1 VIDCLID
8 RDRLI
13 AADYRF
19 MDIAAARRGPS
30 LLKLGSGPVHKPEDE
45 AVEQFVDVAGRKIWT
60 RLVGHGPAVVLCSGA
75 GAASV
80 GNWPEIE
87 REAARFATVVTYD
100 RAGTGRSDAPDVA
113 PTAYDMAEELTAV
126 LNSLAIN
133 RPVILVGFS
142 FAAFLVQLFA
152 CRSPA
157 EVAGLIL
164 LDPLPDEF
172 LAQLVDQ
179 PPVVRASLRAKTAEA
194 SPALMRE
201 TEKSI
206 ESAVQVRA
214 ALAGSGLLDVPLV
227 VLAIEHPEPSGLGRS
242 HAAIARRSAKGR
254 LILVRGTSHL
264 TFRGDKAQLIVD
276 LIREMCANP

>member
-1 VIDCLID
+1 
-8 RDRLI
+8 
-13 AADYRF
+13 
-19 MDIAAARRGPS
+19 
-30 LLKLGSGPVHKPEDE
+30 
-45 AVEQFVDVAGRKIWT
+45 VEQFVDVAGRKIWT

-113 PTAYDMAEELTAV
+113 PTAFDMADELTAV

-133 RPVILVGFS
+133 RSVILVGFS

-152 CRSPA
+152 YRSPA

-179 PPVVRASLRAKTAEA
+179 PPVVRASLHAKTAEA
-194 SPALMRE
+194 SPALMQE
-201 TEKSI
+201 TEKSV
-206 ESAVQVRA
+206 ESAVQVQA
-214 ALAGSGLLDVPLV
+214 AVAGSGLLDVPLR
-227 VLAIEHPEPSGLGRS
+227 LNIPNRPG
-242 HAAIARRSAKGR
+242 SAGATR
-254 LILVRGTSHL
+254 QSRDGAPRDASSSSVGHLI
-264 TFRGDKAQLIVD
+264 
-276 LIREMCANP
+276 